1 MHIFFQTSG
10 SASKMK
16 KGRRRGKGV
25 DDVGKYSQFQTR
37 KDVDFYE
44 HIASILIKKINFDSY
59 KFSNFRYRG
68 DI

>member
-44 HIASILIKKINFDSY
+44 RIACILIKK
-59 KFSNFRYRG
+59 
-68 DI
+68 